1 MNKSTNENAQINIQD
16 NSISKSLEAST
27 VLQLMDENCSYQEAL
42 NVVVEAFDVT
52 DVERLKKELTIYI

>member
-1 MNKSTNENAQINIQD
+1 MNKSTNENVQINIQD

-42 NVVVEAFDVT
+42 KVVVEAFDVA
-52 DVERLKKELTIYI
+52 DVEKLKKELTIYI